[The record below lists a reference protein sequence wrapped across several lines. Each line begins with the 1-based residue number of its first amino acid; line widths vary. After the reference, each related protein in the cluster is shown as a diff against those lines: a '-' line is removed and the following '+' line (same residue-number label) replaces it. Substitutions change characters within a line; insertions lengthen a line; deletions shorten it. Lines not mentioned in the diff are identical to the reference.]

1 MCGSGFGVTIS
12 LEFPADVVSHYLE
25 LQHTDAPRLRLARR
39 IAEKRS
45 PRYDGRPMS
54 AAFERTQI
62 GGPALHKNFRD
73 GESCYGR
80 NVAGVRRQRAS
91 AAASSALARGQC
103 STSEIPASANAS
115 ALTSM
120 EDAAASS
127 TGCFGAIS

>member
-73 GESCYGR
+73 GESCYDR
-80 NVAGVRRQRAS
+80 NDRAYAGCAPARPRVRRLLKAS
-91 AAASSALARGQC
+91 AALRKFPLAPTHRR
-103 STSEIPASANAS
+103 
-115 ALTSM
+115 
-120 EDAAASS
+120 
-127 TGCFGAIS
+127 